1 MYLPTQFE
9 EHNEKEIINLIEQFP
24 LAALVCCSDGELIV
38 NHVPLLRE
46 SDKVY
51 IGHFAKANPLS
62 TLFPNGTNAIAIFNG
77 ENSYISPN
85 WYPTK
90 ALDHRQVPTW
100 NYQVV
105 HLHGHIDFENSKKAR
120 MVVVG
125 KLTRKYERLTS
136 GSKEWKMSDA
146 PREYLDQMLENIVAF
161 KFIVKKITAKSK
173 LGQNRG
179 EKDFKAVMSAM
190 HRIGKPVLASAM
202 KRTNKVGTR

>member
-9 EHNEKEIINLIEQFP
+9 EHNEKEITNLIEQFP
-24 LAALVCCSDGELIV
+24 LAALVCFLDGEFIV

-46 SDKVY
+46 SDEVY

-125 KLTRKYERLTS
+125 KLTKKYEKLTS

-146 PREYLDQMLENIVAF
+146 PKEYLDQMLENIVAF

-202 KRTNKVGTR
+202 KRTNKVGT